1 MTVAHVPYKHHAR
14 TFQRAN
20 ATDRENAQTLDELRC
35 PESWTFRRLM
45 SSGVIV
51 QCDDDK
57 FYLDLNAYQNFARA
71 EEERLHLIAIIA
83 VLLLLVYSIGLLVNN
98 F

>member
-1 MTVAHVPYKHHAR
+1 MTVAHVPYKHHVR
-14 TFQRAN
+14 TFQKAN

-45 SSGVIV
+45 SSGVII
-51 QCDDDK
+51 QCNDNK

-71 EEERLHLIAIIA
+71 EEERLHLIAKLA
-83 VLLLLVYSIGLLVNN
+83 VLLLLIYFIWLLVNN
-98 F
+98 I

>member
-1 MTVAHVPYKHHAR
+1 MTVAHVPYKHHVR

-20 ATDRENAQTLDELRC
+20 ATGRENAQTLDELRC

-45 SSGVIV
+45 SSGVII
-51 QCDDDK
+51 QCDDNK
-57 FYLDLNAYQNFARA
+57 FYLDLNAYQNFVRA
-71 EEERLHLIAIIA
+71 EKERLFLIAKIGG
-83 VLLLLVYSIGLLVNN
+83 LLLLIYFIWLCVNN